1 MKLEVTKN
9 TPDKPLRGYFNSDSD
24 TLYLLHNIQPCEES
38 TMYTWFS
45 SGTVGLS
52 KQSSE
57 YNTPEYWAIWGFT
70 PIYEDEE
77 VKITL

>member
-9 TPDKPLRGYFNSDSD
+9 TPYKPLKGYFHSDSD
-24 TLYLLHNIQPCEES
+24 TLYLLHKSQPCEES
-38 TMYTWFS
+38 TLYTWFS
-45 SGTVGLS
+45 YGSVGLS

-57 YNTPEYWAIWGFT
+57 DNTPEYWERWGFT